1 MINFLTLFFSSEVS
15 GPGGLFDIDATLPL
29 IAFEFVLLMVLLN
42 ILLYSPLLTVID
54 ERKEYILT
62 KLSKASD
69 LLTEAN
75 KMTTQYEEELAN
87 VRSEAQFEIAN
98 SQKIHKE
105 ILDLEINISQNYL
118 DELLKIATNDFEE
131 KRIAALDNLEESVQS
146 LCDEINTKLS
156 I

>member
-29 IAFEFVLLMVLLN
+29 IALEFVLLMVLLN

-62 KLSKASD
+62 KLSKASE

-87 VRSEAQFEIAN
+87 VRSEAQFELAN

-118 DELLKIATNDFEE
+118 DELLKIATDDFEE
-131 KRIAALDNLEESVQS
+131 KRIAALNNLEESVQS

>member
-29 IAFEFVLLMVLLN
+29 IALEFVLLMVLLN

-62 KLSKASD
+62 KLSKASE

-75 KMTTQYEEELAN
+75 KMTTQYEEELAS

-118 DELLKIATNDFEE
+118 DELLKIATDDFEE